1 MKQQLNPILYISLL
15 TIFVLLCLTGCSP
28 GKEVSTASREEITLA
43 IGTDVWKFTALFMN
57 PQYGRSGNVN
67 GSYLVKF
74 DRKRME
80 VYLPYFGRA
89 YGGADVLSSRSPLD
103 FTTTDFSFEK
113 EQDKKGAW
121 VITIKPKNYSEV
133 QIFIFTLQGNGS
145 AELNVQLTNRSPVS
159 FRGIIDPI
167 K

>member
-1 MKQQLNPILYISLL
+1 M
-15 TIFVLLCLTGCSP
+15 
-28 GKEVSTASREEITLA
+28 
-43 IGTDVWKFTALFMN
+43 
-57 PQYGRSGNVN
+57 SG
-67 GSYLVKF
+67 
-74 DRKRME
+74 
-80 VYLPYFGRA
+80 
-89 YGGADVLSSRSPLD
+89 RSPLD

-121 VITIKPKNYSEV
+121 VITIKPKDYSEV

-159 FRGIIDPI
+159 FRGIIDPV

>member
-1 MKQQLNPILYISLL
+1 MKQQSNPFLYVSLL
-15 TIFVLLCLTGCSP
+15 SIFVLLGLTGCSP
-28 GKEVSTASREEITLA
+28 GKEVSTASKEEIVQA
-43 IGTDVWKFTALFMN
+43 IGLDAWKFTALFMN
-57 PQYGRSGNVN
+57 PQYGRSRNVN

-89 YGGADVLSSRSPLD
+89 YGGADVLSGRSPLD

-121 VITIKPKNYSEV
+121 VITIKPKDYSEV
-133 QIFIFTLQGNGS
+133 QIFLFTLQGNGS

-159 FRGIIDPI
+159 FRGIIDPV